1 MKKYDFQKID
11 ELLQPIME
19 MMREEFPNDCKLIVG
34 TNFSQIVFEHTYL
47 TFQSDEMKKPL
58 HQTEPGKTFSSY
70 LENFLA
76 AMRNQCEEIK
86 NTEESEE

>member
-1 MKKYDFQKID
+1 MKKYDFQKFD
-11 ELLQPIME
+11 KLLQPLME

-47 TFQSDEMKKPL
+47 TFPSDEMKKPL
-58 HQTEPGKTFSSY
+58 CQTDSGKSLSSY
-70 LENFLA
+70 LENFLD
-76 AMRNQCEEIK
+76 AMKNQCEEIK